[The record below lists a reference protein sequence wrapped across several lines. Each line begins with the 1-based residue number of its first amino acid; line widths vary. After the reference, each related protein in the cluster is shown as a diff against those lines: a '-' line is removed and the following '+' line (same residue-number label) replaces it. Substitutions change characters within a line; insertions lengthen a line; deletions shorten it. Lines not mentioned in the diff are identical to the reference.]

1 VTLFDGIPAWRYEAP
16 DNVFSYTNNVDN
28 QCFCT
33 HGSGTCPT
41 DGLFNSSS
49 CAHGAPIFTSFPHFY
64 LGDPKLLNA
73 TIAGLKPDA
82 KKHSTYADIHP
93 RLAFPIDGASRFQ
106 VNIQVAKSSSISGKC
121 WENNTLA
128 CLKPNRACQ
137 NHTREC
143 QNHTLECQNHTRVS
157 ESHTRRSLKRTLRVE
172 ITLCVWKSH
181 SACVNHTLVSL
192 KCTHAC
198 RNQTREYHNKIN
210 IADKKSVML
219 WAFD

>member
-121 WENNTLA
+121 CENNTLA
-128 CLKPNRACQ
+128 CLKLNRACQ

-143 QNHTLECQNHTRVS
+143 QNHT
-157 ESHTRRSLKRTLRVE
+157 RRSFKRTQRVE
-172 ITLCVWKSH
+172 IILLCH
-181 SACVNHTLVSL
+181 
-192 KCTHAC
+192 
-198 RNQTREYHNKIN
+198 
-210 IADKKSVML
+210 
-219 WAFD
+219 